1 MIISRLKFSFYVLN
15 TIVIGALV
23 LIGHWAI
30 RSGPTVLLCTIPS
43 GILAYHLWRRF
54 FFLRILPD
62 KLYVYTLFKGQN
74 ISITDIRAIWLWGR
88 VSISYAN
95 GDAVTILTADGQ
107 TIQLADQVCGNMR
120 EIRQTLLD
128 RFPGVIR
135 DAPVIVT
142 RSFWADCGTESFRG
156 KFFLSLN
163 ALPLYLFV
171 LVLGFA
177 SLAGGHLSQSQGLFL
192 LLPFGIIWLLFGH
205 QLFYFRLTADTF
217 EVRNLFFPWV
227 RKTWPLDDIYNIV
240 FEFKQGKGTMNILC
254 LHTNDLRS
262 KHYYATGLRNRDWL
276 ALGLALQKRGIRVK
290 NELQGVHLPEP
301 ADVPTPTA
309 ETR

>member
-1 MIISRLKFSFYVLN
+1 MIISRFTFIFYLAN
-15 TIVIGALV
+15 LFICALV
-23 LIGHWAI
+23 VFGLLLFPGPAVLVLAI
-30 RSGPTVLLCTIPS
+30 FLGVLF
-43 GILAYHLWRRF
+43 YHQWRWF
-54 FFLRILPD
+54 FFLRVLPD
-62 KLYVYTLFKGQN
+62 RLFVYKPFKGRN
-74 ISITDIRAIWLWGR
+74 IPVTDIRAIWLWGR
-88 VSISYAN
+88 VSTSYAN

-156 KFFLSLN
+156 NFFLSLN
-163 ALPLYLFV
+163 ALPFYLFV

-177 SLAGGHLSQSQGLFL
+177 GLAGGHLSRSQWLFL
-192 LLPFGIIWLLFGH
+192 LLPFGMVWLLVGQ
-205 QLFYFRLTADTF
+205 QLFYFRLTADTL

-240 FEFKQGKGTMNILC
+240 FEFKQGKGTMNILR

-276 ALGLALQKRGIRVK
+276 ALGIALQKRGIRVK
-290 NELQGVHLPEP
+290 NELHGVHLPEP
-301 ADVPTPTA
+301 ANVPTPTA